1 MNIHGFE
8 FSISETSFRAG
19 HRPVLKYTINKKSGR
34 QSHGILFLFSGA
46 VEFYDS
52 EHRGIMR
59 AEKGDLVYI
68 PKGEKYEL
76 AYVAETHFSLLNFD
90 AHLCDGA
97 DATFSDGIEILLKNT
112 GDADIEKVFLEAER
126 HAAAEGAATAF
137 WRKELIYRL
146 FALLS
151 REITGVDRR
160 IADGVKL
167 LEERFLENVPIS
179 EIAEASFISESNFR
193 KIFLKRFGTSPVQYR
208 NSLRLK
214 RAQTLLSDGE
224 YSVSEVAGLSG
235 FPSESYFCRAYKKA
249 FGVTP
254 KLRKGQ

>member
-19 HRPVLKYTINKKSGR
+19 LRPVSRFRINKRDGR
-34 QSHGILFLFSGA
+34 KEHGILFLFSGA
-46 VEFYDS
+46 VEFFNS
-52 EHRGIMR
+52 ENKLIMS
-59 AEKGDLVYI
+59 AGKGDLIYI

-76 AYVAETHFSLLNFD
+76 AYVDATHFSLMNFE
-90 AHLCDGA
+90 ARLTDGT
-97 DATFSDGIEILLKNT
+97 DATFSDGIEILLKGT
-112 GDADIEKVFLEAER
+112 KDADIEKVFAQAER
-126 HAAAEGAATAF
+126 YSTEEGAATAF

-151 REITGVDRR
+151 REITGVDKR

-167 LEERFLENVPIS
+167 LEERFLENLPIS

-224 YSVSEVAGLSG
+224 YSVCEVAELSG